1 MKRLSTKE
9 TRNQLSWI
17 MRNIAPNELTW
28 RNKSKGVLCQ
38 RQAFI
43 NALFECGYSK
53 NMISEAVGIHRATII
68 HAVRKDEDYKAN
80 KEMGV
85 IYRSARAMYFKRIKK
100 LHERHGAPHGRFST
114 YSKDFGKLDVF
125 M

>member
-9 TRNQLSWI
+9 TRSQLSWI
-17 MRNIAPNELTW
+17 IRNIAPTEATW
-28 RNKSKGVLCQ
+28 RNKSKGVLYQ

-53 NMISEAVGIHRATII
+53 NMISEELGIHRATII
-68 HAVRKDEDYKAN
+68 HAVKKDDYYKAN
-80 KEMGV
+80 KDMGV
-85 IYRSARAMYFKRIKK
+85 IYRSSRAMYFKRIKK
-100 LHERHGAPHGRFST
+100 LHERHGSPHGRFST
-114 YSKDFGKLDVF
+114 YSKDFSKLDIV